1 MKISYVHIIGILALI
16 SPLLAVFSPLGLAP
30 LIGICGFCVILLT
43 IREKNIGSLVSTEN
57 IMLFGTI
64 IIWTG
69 LSVFW
74 AVDSG
79 SSALKFVRFF
89 AIVLVGLA
97 MISTA
102 KWVIIEEQ
110 HYLARLFLIG
120 VLTGLFLLFFERG
133 TEGFFSNLFGI
144 KVQYH
149 TFNRSATLFALLAWP
164 AALMAQRYKRWGALS
179 LFLLILLLTGL
190 LGSRSALLAMI
201 LGLAAFILTKIQ
213 PKLAISVVGFISIS
227 YILMGPFFHTQIL
240 SPDKIKINANEL
252 SRQYIYFPRSTYHR
266 FLIWNFSS
274 RKALEK
280 PIFGW
285 GYRSSRSIPGAKK
298 MLDQSEEALP
308 LHPHNGV
315 IQIWL
320 ELGFIGALVAAFL
333 SFKIIRKLWRKA
345 HLKKEAAYALG
356 LYSSSFTMICISYGL
371 WQSWWLAGLFIAATI
386 YISSENEGIVY
397 KKQ

>member
-43 IREKNIGSLVSTEN
+43 IREKKIGSLISTEN

-69 LSVFW
+69 LSIFW

-79 SSALKFVRFF
+79 NSALKFIRFLT
-89 AIVLVGLA
+89 IVLVGLA

-110 HYLARLFLIG
+110 RFLALLFLIG
-120 VLTGLFLLFFERG
+120 VFIGLFFLFFERG
-133 TEGFFSNLFGI
+133 TGGFLSNLFGV
-144 KVQYH
+144 KVQYY
-149 TFNRSATLFALLAWP
+149 TFNRGATLFVLLAWP

-190 LGSRSALLAMI
+190 LGSRSALLAMTF
-201 LGLAAFILTKIQ
+201 GLAAFVMAKIQ

-227 YILMGPFFHTQIL
+227 YILIGPFFHTQIL
-240 SPDKIKINANEL
+240 SPDKIKVNANEL
-252 SRQYIYFPRSTYHR
+252 SRQYAYFPRSTYHR

-274 RKALEK
+274 KKALEK
-280 PIFGW
+280 PILGW

-320 ELGFIGALVAAFL
+320 ELGLIGALIAAFF
-333 SFKIIRKLWRKA
+333 SFKIIIKLWKKA
-345 HLKKEAAYALG
+345 HSKKEVAYALG

-386 YISSENEGIVY
+386 YIASEGGPVFD
-397 KKQ
+397 KKR

>member
-30 LIGICGFCVILLT
+30 LIGICGFCAILLT

-57 IMLFGTI
+57 IILFGTI

-69 LSVFW
+69 LSIFW

-79 SSALKFVRFF
+79 NSALKFVRFF

-110 HYLARLFLIG
+110 QYLALLFLIG
-120 VLTGLFLLFFERG
+120 VLTGLFFLFFERG
-133 TEGFFSNLFGI
+133 TGGFLSNLFGVKI
-144 KVQYH
+144 QYY
-149 TFNRSATLFALLAWP
+149 TFNRSATFFVLLAWP

-201 LGLAAFILTKIQ
+201 LGLGAFIMAKIQ
-213 PKLAISVVGFISIS
+213 PKLAISVVGFISIF
-227 YILMGPFFHTQIL
+227 YILIGPFFHTQIL

-252 SRQYIYFPRSTYHR
+252 SRQYAYFPRSAYHR
-266 FLIWNFSS
+266 FLIWSFSS

-280 PIFGW
+280 PILGW
-285 GYRSSRSIPGAKK
+285 GYRSSRSIPGAKN
-298 MLDQSEEALP
+298 MLDQEGEALP
-308 LHPHNGV
+308 LHPHNGI

-320 ELGFIGALVAAFL
+320 ELGLIGALIAAFF
-333 SFKIIRKLWRKA
+333 SFKIIIKLWKKA
-345 HLKKEAAYALG
+345 HSKKEVTYALG

-386 YISSENEGIVY
+386 YISSESEGVVY